1 MRVYFRIVKL
11 LIFPNKLACFFIVL
25 YRLKEFKIKID
36 NPVRLC
42 MYQLSCSRYSYRVFK
57 KYNFFRALWLT
68 WQRYYSCN
76 PIRYNENL
84 DIDIKNL
91 FDNLNKK

>member
-1 MRVYFRIVKL
+1 MRVYFRVAKL
-11 LIFPNKLACFFIVL
+11 LISPNKLARFFIVL

-36 NPVRLC
+36 NPARLC

-68 WQRYYSCN
+68 WKRYYSCN
-76 PIRYNENL
+76 PHRYDSNL
-84 DIDIKNL
+84 DVDIKN
-91 FDNLNKK
+91 FF